1 MSEWHAASVNR
12 AKKKQKME
20 KGKTENEILNKPI
33 IQMNGREFL
42 KLMAYQ
48 KTLQTNDSERE
59 LIKGRTQLAKRLDV
73 SVSSLIK
80 WENEGLIRP
89 ETQAGRVI
97 IFDLQ
102 SVLND
107 LRNYG
112 KK

>member
-1 MSEWHAASVNR
+1 ME
-12 AKKKQKME
+12 QK
-20 KGKTENEILNKPI
+20 NDILNKPI
-33 IQMNGREFL
+33 IQMNGGEFL

-59 LIKGRTQLAKRLDV
+59 LIKGRTQLAKRLNV

-80 WENEGLIRP
+80 WENEGIIRP
-89 ETQAGRVI
+89 ETQTGRVI
-97 IFDLQ
+97 IWDLPT
-102 SVLND
+102 VLSD